1 MLAIIAGVLTSLA
14 FASSTLTSARASRL
28 AGPIPVVA
36 GVMFVGLIIVSP
48 ITLLASPVPAD
59 PRITPLTFVLAA
71 LGGAANITGLL
82 LIYSGLRIGTIGVVS
97 TIASTEG
104 AIAAVVSVVAGQALA
119 AGAGLVL
126 ALIAFGVLLA
136 ASDRGEATEGDVRIP
151 RAQALRSAGFAAAAA
166 TIFGL
171 GLFVTGQAS
180 ELLPPAWVIL
190 PGRII
195 GVVALTV
202 PLVLSGRLKVPRA
215 AIPFV
220 VMTGITEVVGFWLY
234 AIGARSDI
242 ALTAVLSSMF
252 APIAAVAAFILF
264 RERLARI
271 QVLGIA
277 IVVVGVATL
286 GWLSA

>member
-28 AGPIPVVA
+28 AGPTPVVA
-36 GVMFVGLIIVSP
+36 GVMLVGLIIVSP
-48 ITLLASPVPAD
+48 IALLASPVPAD
-59 PRITPLTFVLAA
+59 PAITPMTFVFSA

-82 LIYSGLRIGTIGVVS
+82 LIYAGLRIGTIGVVS

-126 ALIAFGVLLA
+126 ALIAFGVVLA
-136 ASDRGEATEGDVRIP
+136 ATDRGEALEGDVRIP

-171 GLFVTGQAS
+171 GLFATGEAS
-180 ELLPPAWVIL
+180 VLLPPAWVIF

-202 PLVLSGRLKVPRA
+202 PLWLTGRLRVPRA
-215 AIPFV
+215 AVPLV
-220 VMTGITEVVGFWLY
+220 VMTGITEVVGFSLY

-252 APIAAVAAFILF
+252 APMAAVAAFILF

-271 QVLGIA
+271 QIIGIA